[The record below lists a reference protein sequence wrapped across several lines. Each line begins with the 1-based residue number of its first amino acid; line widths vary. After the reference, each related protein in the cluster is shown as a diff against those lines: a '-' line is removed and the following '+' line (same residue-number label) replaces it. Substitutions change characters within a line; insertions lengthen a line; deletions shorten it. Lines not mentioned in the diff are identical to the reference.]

1 MERVEAM
8 NDTQKTE
15 EILNALMNYY
25 NASSVMFPELRLGSG
40 YNDIAQRRIDLFVI
54 SSEKGNYTTAFEIK
68 VSRQDFLKDI
78 KDPLKQRGARLY
90 SSNFFY
96 VAPQGMIKID
106 EVPVWAGLKEYD
118 FETKNFKTT
127 IPAPLLSRNTPSW
140 SLICSLVRRVNNVLY
155 RDKIEEQKN
164 LINAYKKEL
173 NTCYNA
179 ISQIKE
185 KDFDKNIINIITN
198 PILNSPTIKVLKD
211 YEAE

>member
-1 MERVEAM
+1 M

-25 NASSVMFPELRLGSG
+25 NRTQGHTSVIFPELRLGSG
-40 YNDIAQRRIDLFVI
+40 YSDIAQRRIDLFVI

-118 FETKNFKTT
+118 FETKEFKTT

-155 RDKIEEQKN
+155 MDKIEEQKN
-164 LINAYKKEL
+164 LINAYKREL
-173 NTCYNA
+173 KSCYRA
-179 ISQIKE
+179 IQQIVQNNY
-185 KDFDKNIINIITN
+185 DKKTMDIITN
-198 PILNSPTIKVLKD
+198 PILKTSTIDILLN
-211 YEAE
+211 EE

>member
-1 MERVEAM
+1 M

-25 NASSVMFPELRLGSG
+25 NGTQGHTSVIFPELRLGSG
-40 YNDIAQRRIDLFVI
+40 YSDIAQRRIDLFVI

-118 FETKNFKTT
+118 FETKKFKTT

-140 SLICSLVRRVNNVLY
+140 GLICSLVRRVNNVLY
-155 RDKIEEQKN
+155 MDKIEEQKN
-164 LINAYKKEL
+164 LINAYKREL
-173 NTCYNA
+173 KSCYRA
-179 ISQIKE
+179 IKQIAE
-185 KDFDKNIINIITN
+185 NDFDKQTMNIITN
-198 PILNSPTIKVLKD
+198 PILESLSIKVLLED
-211 YEAE
+211 EVNQ

>member
-1 MERVEAM
+1 M

-25 NASSVMFPELRLGSG
+25 NGWGTGRTSVMFPELRLGSG

-118 FETKNFKTT
+118 FETKKFKTS

-173 NTCYNA
+173 KSCYRA
-179 ISQIKE
+179 IQQIKE
-185 KDFDKNIINIITN
+185 NNFDKNTMDIIVN